1 MRVRKLDSSGDMT
14 LGHASADFYQ
24 DDPDGV
30 AQNVRTRLQLWQ
42 GSWFLDTSAGTP
54 WLQEVLGKHSAVD
67 MVIRNRILGTPGV
80 TGITDF
86 ESVLDPDTR
95 TLTVSAAITTQYGD
109 ATIEEALAA

>member
-1 MRVRKLDSSGDMT
+1 
-14 LGHASADFYQ
+14 
-24 DDPDGV
+24 
-30 AQNVRTRLQLWQ
+30 
-42 GSWFLDTSAGTP
+42 
-54 WLQEVLGKHSAVD
+54 

-95 TLTVSAAITTQYGD
+95 TLTVSATITTQYGD